1 MSKWRDGKLMPAPG
15 AWKSDDYHISKDFL
29 TAYEKVMVDYLNG
42 MFYLHIFR
50 TVVHEIDF

>member
-1 MSKWRDGKLMPAPG
+1 MPAPG

-42 MFYLHIFR
+42 MFYLNIFR